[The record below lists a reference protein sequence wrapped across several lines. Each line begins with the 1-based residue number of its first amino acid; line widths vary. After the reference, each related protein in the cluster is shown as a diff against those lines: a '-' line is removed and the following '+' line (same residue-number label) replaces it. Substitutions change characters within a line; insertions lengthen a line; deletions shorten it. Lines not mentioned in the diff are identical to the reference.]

1 VRHAR
6 VVGNSDQFDG
16 LCRLHRHRNLS
27 PTAKQQIAGPLSANR
42 RPSVCRTQF
51 ALCGSPAVRTSLS
64 ALTSA
69 GPLSGCGRNEKLI
82 TTKPKAKQQADYH
95 DAPVGLSAL

>member
-1 VRHAR
+1 
-6 VVGNSDQFDG
+6 
-16 LCRLHRHRNLS
+16 
-27 PTAKQQIAGPLSANR
+27 
-42 RPSVCRTQF
+42 
-51 ALCGSPAVRTSLS
+51 
-64 ALTSA
+64 LTSA